1 MSIMGRLVIGSSV
14 VMCIIGLFLV
24 MTAFLV
30 SGPPGS
36 SVPPAQVVE
45 STTSPI
51 NPPRDHT
58 GKRVSGGRLL
68 SGLLLIAV
76 GGAGLLFSYAMVG
89 LADLAN
95 H

>member
-1 MSIMGRLVIGSSV
+1 MGRLITGSLA

-76 GGAGLLFSYAMVG
+76 DGVG
-89 LADLAN
+89 LFFVHGLVGLVRLAN